1 MRGHNKVVFSADP
14 PKGDAERPS
23 PLHSSR
29 REFMGSVLL
38 AGAGAVL
45 SSSPPFSSR
54 SFAKR
59 LIAQSAPAV
68 GAAKAARLDVHYHLT
83 PPSLIQAFG
92 APRFANAASNWT
104 LDQRLMDMERNG
116 VATVL
121 CSIAPQGDPFADPS
135 KVVQLAREC
144 NEYFARLAMDHP
156 GRIGV
161 FASAPLPNV
170 DAALREIDYAFG
182 TLKADGIALFT
193 SYGDKWLG
201 DPAFNPIFEE
211 LNRRKAVLFTHPNT
225 ANCCRN
231 LLPNIGDGT
240 IEWGTDTTRAI
251 TNLLFSGTAAR
262 CPDVRM
268 IFSHGGGTMPYL
280 VERFTALAKSPKFA
294 SQFPAGFA
302 AEASKFYYDTAWT
315 TNPEA
320 MSALS
325 KLVPISQILFGTDF
339 PYLTAADQIKDLKE
353 CGVYSAADLEKIENE
368 NALPLLPRFRA

>member
-1 MRGHNKVVFSADP
+1 MREHNNNFSADP
-14 PKGDAERPS
+14 PKSVAERRS
-23 PLHSSR
+23 HFRASR
-29 REFMGSVLL
+29 REFMESVLL
-38 AGAGAVL
+38 AGAGALL
-45 SSSPPFSSR
+45 SSSPLV
-54 SFAKR
+54 AQR
-59 LIAQSAPAV
+59 LIAQSAPPA
-68 GAAKAARLDVHYHLT
+68 GGAKAGRIDVHYHLT
-83 PPSLIQAFG
+83 PPALIQAFG
-92 APRFANAASNWT
+92 AQRFANAANSANWT
-104 LDQRLMDMERNG
+104 IDKTLMDMDRNG

-135 KVVQLAREC
+135 KTVQLAREC

-156 GRIGV
+156 GRLGI

-201 DPAFNPIFEE
+201 DAAFDPVFEE

-225 ANCCRN
+225 ANCCKN
-231 LLPNIGDGT
+231 LLANIGDGT

-251 TNLLFSGTAAR
+251 ANVLFSGTAAR
-262 CPDVRM
+262 FPNVRM
-268 IFSHGGGTMPYL
+268 TFSHGGGTMPYL
-280 VERFTALAKSPKFA
+280 VERFEALAKSPKFA

-302 AEASKFYYDTAWT
+302 AEAGKFYYDTAWT
-315 TNPEA
+315 TNVEA

-339 PYLTAADQIKDLKE
+339 PYLTAADQLRDLKD
-353 CGVYSAADLEKIENE
+353 CGVFSAADLKKIDSQ
-368 NALPLLPRFRA
+368 NALAILPRFKV

>member
-1 MRGHNKVVFSADP
+1 
-14 PKGDAERPS
+14 
-23 PLHSSR
+23 
-29 REFMGSVLL
+29 MGSVLL

-45 SSSPPFSSR
+45 SPSP
-54 SFAKR
+54 
-59 LIAQSAPAV
+59 LIGQSAPAV

-83 PPSLIQAFG
+83 PPTLIQAFG
-92 APRFANAASNWT
+92 AQRFANAASNWT

-135 KVVQLAREC
+135 KTVQLAREC
-144 NEYFARLAMDHP
+144 NEYFARLATDHP

-201 DPAFNPIFEE
+201 DPTFNTIFEE

-225 ANCCRN
+225 ANCCKN

-251 TNLLFSGTAAR
+251 TNLLFSVTAAR
-262 CPDVRM
+262 CPNVRM
-268 IFSHGGGTMPYL
+268 TFSHGGGTMPYL
-280 VERFTALAKSPKFA
+280 VERFEALAKSPKFA
-294 SQFPAGFA
+294 AQFPAGFA
-302 AEASKFYYDTAWT
+302 AAAGKFYYDTAWT

-320 MSALS
+320 MSSLS
-325 KLVPISQILFGTDF
+325 KLVPISQILLVTDF
-339 PYLTAADQIKDLKE
+339 PYLTAADRLKDLKD
-353 CGVYSAADLEKIENE
+353 CGVFSGADLATIDSQKD
-368 NALPLLPRFRA
+368 LSLLPCFRASG

>member
-1 MRGHNKVVFSADP
+1 MRGHNNIFFSADP

-23 PLHSSR
+23 LPHSSR

-45 SSSPPFSSR
+45 SSSPLI
-54 SFAKR
+54 AKR

-92 APRFANAASNWT
+92 AQRFANAASNWT

-135 KVVQLAREC
+135 KTVQLAREC
-144 NEYFARLAMDHP
+144 NEYFARLATDHP

-240 IEWGTDTTRAI
+240 IEWGT
-251 TNLLFSGTAAR
+251 AAR

-339 PYLTAADQIKDLKE
+339 PYLTAADQLKDLKE

>member
-1 MRGHNKVVFSADP
+1 MRGHNIIFSADP
-14 PKGDAERPS
+14 PKGDSERHF

-54 SFAKR
+54 SFGQR
-59 LIAQSAPAV
+59 LIAQSAPAP

-83 PPSLIQAFG
+83 PPTLIQAFG
-92 APRFANAASNWT
+92 AQRFANAASNWT
-104 LDQRLMDMERNG
+104 LDQRLMEMERNG
-116 VATVL
+116 VAAVL

-135 KVVQLAREC
+135 KTVQLAREC
-144 NEYFARLAMDHP
+144 NEYFARLATDHP

-201 DPAFNPIFEE
+201 DPTFNPIFEE

-251 TNLLFSGTAAR
+251 TNVLFSGTAAR
-262 CPDVRM
+262 YPNVRM
-268 IFSHGGGTMPYL
+268 TFSHGGGTMPYL
-280 VERFTALAKSPKFA
+280 VERFESLAKSPKFA
-294 SQFPAGFA
+294 AQFPQGFA
-302 AEASKFYYDTAWT
+302 AAAGKFYYDTAWT

-325 KLVPISQILFGTDF
+325 KLVPISQIVFGTDF
-339 PYLTAADQIKDLKE
+339 PYLTAADQLKGLKE
-353 CGVYSAADLEKIENE
+353 CGAFIAADLQKIDSE
-368 NALPLLPRFRA
+368 NALALLPRFRL

>member
-1 MRGHNKVVFSADP
+1 MRKHNNKLSTGLAKSDTKQP
-14 PKGDAERPS
+14 SHLRP
-23 PLHSSR
+23 SR
-29 REFMGSVLL
+29 REFMGSILL

-45 SSSPPFSSR
+45 SSSP
-54 SFAKR
+54 
-59 LIAQSAPAV
+59 LIAQSVPAT
-68 GAAKAARLDVHYHLT
+68 GAAKAGRIDVHYHLV

-92 APRFANAASNWT
+92 AQRFANAASNWT

-116 VATVL
+116 VATVV
-121 CSIAPQGDPFADPS
+121 CSIAPQGDPFADAS
-135 KVVQLAREC
+135 KAIQLTREC
-144 NEYFARLAMDHP
+144 NDYFARVATDYP
-156 GRIGV
+156 DRFGV

-170 DAALREIDYAFG
+170 DAALHEIEYALD

-262 CPDVRM
+262 CPNVRM
-268 IFSHGGGTMPYL
+268 TFSHGGGTMPYL
-280 VERFTALAKSPKFA
+280 VERFEALARSPKFA

-302 AEASKFYYDTAWT
+302 AAAGKFYYDTAWT
-315 TNPEA
+315 ANPEA

-339 PYLTAADQIKDLKE
+339 PYLTAADQLKDLKY
-353 CGVYSAADLEKIENE
+353 CGVFSAAELAKIDSQ
-368 NALPLLPRFRA
+368 NALPLLPRFRV